1 MRIHTENTEQYIAAL
16 ATSIAKDPASLDRW
30 RCLHLHPTHLRQID
44 MGKVESLKKAN
55 QHLDCDIVL
64 CPDGDLLVISYALNQ
79 QEMNKLAASLIGD
92 MASDTVEV
100 AMYDVFGDW
109 RTVRQL
115 LLSKAG
121 AIQPSY
127 PTNHT
132 EFGDIAALIDVF
144 SEAKQLRKARYP
156 LHVMIVEDDPLTR
169 RLVTGAFKESYALIT
184 AGNAQEAVANYLLH
198 APDIV
203 FLDINLPDADGFS
216 VLRQLIASD
225 PDAYIVMFSGNSYLD
240 NVTAALNQ
248 GASGFIAKPFK
259 KERLRHYIEDSMM
272 HHRHHVNANASA

>member
-1 MRIHTENTEQYIAAL
+1 MRIHYENTGQYIAAL
-16 ATSIAKDPASLDRW
+16 AASIAKDPASLDRW
-30 RCLHLHPTHLRQID
+30 RCLHLHPEHLRQ
-44 MGKVESLKKAN
+44 VEMPKLEALKAAN
-55 QHLDCDIVL
+55 SHLDCDIVL
-64 CPDGDLLVISYALNQ
+64 CADGDVLVISYALNQ
-79 QEMNKLAASLIGD
+79 QEMTKLAATLIGD
-92 MASDTVEV
+92 MASDNVEV

-121 AIQPSY
+121 SAKPTY
-127 PTNHT
+127 PETHT
-132 EFGDIAALIDVF
+132 DFGDVAALVDVF
-144 SEAKQLRKARYP
+144 AQAKQLRKARYP

-169 RLVTGAFKESYALIT
+169 RLVTGAFKENYALIT
-184 AGNAQEAVANYLLH
+184 ASNAEEAIANYLLH

-216 VLRQLIASD
+216 VLRQIIASD

-259 KERLRHYIEDSMM
+259 KERLRQYIEDSMM
-272 HHRHHVNANASA
+272 HHRHQSTTSASA